1 VDTTVWEWLKELMKH
16 PEQIAAGLRADQAEA
31 ERTHSAIR
39 ERLSLIDARLADTQS
54 QLEKVLDLYLQG
66 AFPKEVLTERK
77 TRLEKDTADLIRERT
92 DWEAHLQSV
101 VLTDQQI
108 AEIESFCADVQG
120 GLDNATFE
128 DKRRYFEWLDVR
140 GKLAVENE
148 ERIIYV
154 KCKVGERRLL
164 QIPTSPL
171 SSNQNGNSLEIVL
184 TARLVIERLS

>member
-1 VDTTVWEWLKELMKH
+1 MKH